1 MKDNEL
7 SIRAATAV
15 DIDAIWR
22 LWKAVVDQKIYF
34 PYDDTYTRAQMEE
47 SWINL
52 NNAMFVAE
60 LEGQVV
66 GAYILRPNQPGYGK
80 HIANA
85 AYMVDA
91 DIRGKGIGTKLCA
104 HSVQSAKA
112 LQYRG
117 MQFNLVVST
126 NEQGVRAW
134 KANGFEIIGTIPG
147 GFYHHEL
154 GYVDAYIFFKDLSS
168 EA

>member
-34 PYDDTYTRAQMEE
+34 PYDDTYTRTQMEE

-52 NNAMFVAE
+52 NNAMYVAE

-147 GFYHHEL
+147 GFHHHEL
-154 GYVDAYIFFKDLSS
+154 GYVDAYIFFKDLSI
-168 EA
+168 EV

>member
-1 MKDNEL
+1 MAEIN
-7 SIRAATAV
+7 IRAATTAADLDAV
-15 DIDAIWR
+15 WH

-34 PYDDTYTRAQMEE
+34 PYDETYTRAQMEAI
-47 SWINL
+47 WINL
-52 NNAMFVAE
+52 NNPVYVAE
-60 LEGQVV
+60 LNGQIV

-85 AYMVDA
+85 SYMVDTQ
-91 DIRGKGIGTKLCA
+91 IRGKKIGTLLCA
-104 HSVQSAKA
+104 HSIQTAKT

-126 NEQGVRAW
+126 NESAVRAW

-147 GFYHHEL
+147 GFRHAEL
-154 GYVDAYIFFKDLSS
+154 GYVDAYIFFKDLTKDS
-168 EA
+168 